1 MTDTNDPAPIL
12 SAHVEETIRSIGQ
25 LHADHRENA
34 TPIERAVDRITA
46 FVGRPTFG
54 VVLTVV
60 VAGWIAVNLLAAA
73 RGLRPL
79 DGPPFSGLAGA
90 VSLVSLYLVVLVLA
104 TQRRDDHLA
113 RQRELLLLELA
124 SLSEQKMAKM
134 IQLLEEA
141 RRDNPLIHNR
151 VDHEADAMT
160 RPADP
165 QSVLDAI
172 KETNARAEP
181 ISDEPDVSRRAI

>member
-1 MTDTNDPAPIL
+1 VTDTNDPPPVL

-46 FVGRPTFG
+46 LVGRPAFG
-54 VVLTVV
+54 VGLTVV
-60 VAGWIAVNLLAAA
+60 VVGWIAFNLLTAA
-73 RGLRPL
+73 RGHRPV

-90 VSLVSLYLVVLVLA
+90 VSLLSLYLVVLVLA
-104 TQRRDDHLA
+104 TQRRDDQLA

-141 RRDNPLIHNR
+141 RRDNPFIRNR
-151 VDHEADAMT
+151 VDQEADAMT

-172 KETNARAEP
+172 KESSAKAEP
-181 ISDEPDVSRRAI
+181 SGDEPGGA